1 MTTSSSILRHVE
13 KMNNEAERIK
23 SEKERVDRQKE
34 AMLERRQKAVAR
46 AEAITGVDE
55 TERKQLATQRRW
67 DGKWDHRRWKIDAKK
82 GL

>member
-1 MTTSSSILRHVE
+1 MAKI
-13 KMNNEAERIK
+13 KMNNEEERVK
-23 SEKERVDRQKE
+23 TEKERIDLQKK
-34 AMLERRQKAVAR
+34 AMLVRRQKAVDR

-55 TERKQLATQRRW
+55 VERKQLATQRRW

>member
-1 MTTSSSILRHVE
+1 MTTSEGLGKE
-13 KMNNEAERIK
+13 GERIK
-23 SEKERVDRQKE
+23 SEKERVDRQEKT
-34 AMLERRQKAVAR
+34 MLERRQKAVDR
-46 AEAITGVDE
+46 AEAITGVDK